1 MMALICYIKSTG
13 TYRQWIAMTTPS
25 DRVHVVI
32 NVYRFSHNDA
42 MLRPCIVWLDQL
54 MMTPEEVM
62 Q

>member
-1 MMALICYIKSTG
+1 
-13 TYRQWIAMTTPS
+13 MTTPS